1 MTSADRPTEIVIG
14 EARSDEEFAAFAEVC
29 RAYVDWCRERYASLP
44 WFVEEVFGHQA
55 LDAELMDLAQKYGPP
70 LGRTLLI
77 SLNGVVVGGGAYRRM
92 AEDACEL
99 KRLFLTDAAR
109 GHGLGR
115 QLTEAL
121 IAAARSDG
129 FVTMLLDTG
138 DRLTEAI
145 AMYRAM
151 GFEHVAPF
159 HDYPAHLLPHLV
171 FMERRIMGGM
181 NFAEDQT
188 PSTMTAL

>member
-1 MTSADRPTEIVIG
+1 MTSTAVPDEVAFA
-14 EARSDEEFAAFAEVC
+14 EARSDEDFAAFAQVC
-29 RAYVDWCRERYASLP
+29 RAYIDWCRKRYASLP
-44 WFVEEVFGHQA
+44 WFVEEVFGHQS
-55 LDAELMDLAQKYGPP
+55 LDAELVDLAQKYGPP
-70 LGRTLLI
+70 WGRTLPI
-77 SLNGVVVGGGAYRRM
+77 RRNGAVVGGGAYRRM

-109 GHGLGR
+109 GDGLGR

-121 IAAARSDG
+121 ITAARSDG
-129 FVTMLLDTG
+129 FATMRLDTG

-145 AMYRAM
+145 AMYRGM

-171 FMERRIMGGM
+171 FMERGIEGERMLG
-181 NFAEDQT
+181 
-188 PSTMTAL
+188 